1 MKINPPNRASPPR
14 TPMTIPA
21 IEPPLRPESSLAL
34 ALEVSAPAVGLDPAT
49 VMVLTCPPEVVSL
62 TMLPDVVVVEDDELV
77 CDHRLATRESNCF
90 CHKVVGKY
98 SGCIMRGSGYTCRC
112 TASGSLSQQRIRE
125 PFPKNKDRTS
135 RYEPD
140 REPRRVMST

>member
-125 PFPKNKDRTS
+125 PFPKKIRT
-135 RYEPD
+135 EPQD
-140 REPRRVMST
+140 MNQTENQEG

>member
-1 MKINPPNRASPPR
+1 
-14 TPMTIPA
+14 MTIPA

-77 CDHRLATRESNCF
+77 CDHKVSNP
-90 CHKVVGKY
+90 
-98 SGCIMRGSGYTCRC
+98 
-112 TASGSLSQQRIRE
+112 RIRM
-125 PFPKNKDRTS
+125 FLS
-135 RYEPD
+135 
-140 REPRRVMST
+140 